1 MNGIPNESGINDCYW
16 NIDGR
21 CTSFKVTRDIN
32 YQNKKPSFS
41 RDWDS
46 RQNCT
51 LTQFGAPICGEYLQE
66 GRVK

>member
-1 MNGIPNESGINDCYW
+1 MNCINESGVNDCHW
-16 NIDGR
+16 NMDGR
-21 CTSFKVTRDIN
+21 CTSLKVTRSKAN
-32 YQNKKPSFS
+32 RFWS